1 MYTPHALFS
10 RLFLKICFFVL
21 SLYTVGRLM
30 TLPCEI
36 YYRLETERKVCMVC
50 AHKYC
55 ESDNALLKYGHLK
68 FSKMAA
74 CCHLGFDPTGNGAV
88 RSAVPENPALEPNTK
103 SIGWRV
109 AEIWPPYSCT
119 LCMIPPTPICCRF
132 LGSTQPLRGH
142 GSASLS
148 PQHGT
153 HSLLAFV
160 FVLHHTH
167 FVV

>member
-1 MYTPHALFS
+1 MQQGILQIVTNLMYTPRALFP

-21 SLYTVGRLM
+21 SLYTVGRLV

-88 RSAVPENPALEPNTK
+88 RSAVPENPALKSNTK
-103 SIGWRV
+103 SIG
-109 AEIWPPYSCT
+109 
-119 LCMIPPTPICCRF
+119 
-132 LGSTQPLRGH
+132 
-142 GSASLS
+142 
-148 PQHGT
+148 
-153 HSLLAFV
+153 
-160 FVLHHTH
+160 
-167 FVV
+167 